1 MLVGHY
7 AAALAAK
14 AVEPRAPF
22 WVLVAGAQL
31 VDIGWAGLV
40 MAGIEKIRIDP
51 TLPGSALDLY
61 HMPFTHSLPAALI
74 WAMAATLLCRLLI
87 SNVWRV
93 CIVVGAVVFSHWI
106 LDLLVHRPDLELWFG
121 GAKVGLGAWNF
132 PVQEAMLE
140 MGLIALTGAAWLWQ
154 RGRAQESAWPALLFL
169 LFLAVLQIVASL
181 TEPAGSTFAL
191 GRTALVLYVVV
202 SAVAALLD
210 RKRPAA
216 AGSGPA
222 DEDQPVVLADDLDP
236 EISRDFKF

>member
-22 WVLVAGAQL
+22 WLLMAGAQL

-51 TLPGSALDLY
+51 SLPGSSLDLY
-61 HMPFTHSLPAALI
+61 YMPFTHSLPAALAWGI
-74 WAMAATLLCRLLI
+74 AAMLLCRLVI
-87 SNVWRV
+87 SSSWRV
-93 CIVVGAVVFSHWI
+93 CSVVGAVVFSHWL
-106 LDLLVHRPDLELWFG
+106 LDFMVHRPDLELWFG

-140 MGLIALTGAAWLWQ
+140 MGLIALAGAAWLWE
-154 RGRAQESAWPALLFL
+154 RGRSQRPAWPGLLFL
-169 LFLAVLQIVASL
+169 LFLATLQIVASL

-191 GRTALVLYVVV
+191 GRTALVLYLVV
-202 SAVAALLD
+202 SALGALIDLKD
-210 RKRPAA
+210 RTP
-216 AGSGPA
+216 GPSA
-222 DEDQPVVLADDLDP
+222 LPDQDEPVVLADDLDP
-236 EISRDFKF
+236 EVGRDFKF